1 MEDQDQPIIMD
12 QPPLY
17 EDTNTAI
24 SPSISTATNKSPR
37 GRGKRLQ
44 MKETRVQKFADIE
57 PAIKEWLYGQD
68 TIFKLAE
75 EKTGLDRELVGFLYI
90 RYRAKS

>member
-1 MEDQDQPIIMD
+1 
-12 QPPLY
+12 
-17 EDTNTAI
+17 
-24 SPSISTATNKSPR
+24 
-37 GRGKRLQ
+37 

-68 TIFKLAE
+68 TLFKLAE